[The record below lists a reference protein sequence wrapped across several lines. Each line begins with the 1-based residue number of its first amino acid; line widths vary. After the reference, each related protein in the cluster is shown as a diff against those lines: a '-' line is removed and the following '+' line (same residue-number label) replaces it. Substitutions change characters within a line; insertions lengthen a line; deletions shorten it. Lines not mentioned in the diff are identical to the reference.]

1 MIESVSQHPDTFDLL
16 RKEECLP
23 DTDATLI
30 YLDTNVY
37 SRPFDDQTKP
47 DIQNEADAFLEIIAE
62 VHAERLALL
71 GSDILDFEVHN
82 ILSEE
87 KRTKVKDYLV
97 MCNKHIES
105 SEEVVNLGK
114 RIQSDCHI
122 RARDA
127 LHIASAII
135 GQARYFLSCDKKV
148 TEMKQA
154 RCYRRLAKPY
164 RTEYFSAMNPIL
176 FAERMKKGEIE

>member
-1 MIESVSQHPDTFDLL
+1 M
-16 RKEECLP
+16 
-23 DTDATLI
+23 TDVKATLI

-37 SRPFDDQTKP
+37 SRPFDDQTQT
-47 DIQNEADAFLEIIAE
+47 DIQEEANAFLEIIAE
-62 VHAERLALL
+62 IQAENISLL
-71 GSDILDFEVHN
+71 GSDILAFEVHN

-87 KRTKVKDYLV
+87 KRAKVKDYLA
-97 MCNKHIES
+97 MCNPHIES
-105 SEEVVNLGK
+105 SEEVMNLGK
-114 RIQSDCHI
+114 RIQNDCHI

-135 GQARYFLSCDKKV
+135 GQARYFLSCDNKV

-176 FAERMKKGEIE
+176 FVDKMKKGEIE

>member
-1 MIESVSQHPDTFDLL
+1 MA
-16 RKEECLP
+16 

-30 YLDTNVY
+30 YFDTNVY
-37 SRPFDDQTKP
+37 SRPFDGQTQT
-47 DIQNEADAFLEIIAE
+47 DIQEEANAFLEVIAE
-62 VHAERLALL
+62 VQAKRLALL
-71 GSDILDFEVHN
+71 GSDILDFEVNN

-87 KRTKVKDYLV
+87 KRAKVKDYLGI
-97 MCNKHIES
+97 CNKHIES
-105 SEEVVNLGK
+105 SEEVLILGK
-114 RIQSDCHI
+114 RIQNDCYI

-164 RTEYFSAMNPIL
+164 RTEYFSAMNPVL
-176 FAERMKKGEIE
+176 FVEKMKKGEIE